1 MVEINKVDVDTTVD
15 TVLHNI
21 TTLLNQNRLLIDYTL
36 LNLYLNWTTFVF
48 EHCKNG
54 IPLRWTTRTIE
65 HIDFDF

>member
-36 LNLYLNWTTFVF
+36 LNLYLNWSTFVF